1 VLRRKI
7 GIEMPTRFVWA
18 ASPVARSNFVA
29 FYVLAIVV
37 AQPWVLLAVTLQQVA
52 FDVFFIAF
60 AVIGFWLF

>member
-1 VLRRKI
+1 VLRRKL

-37 AQPWVLLAVTLQQVA
+37 AHSWMLLAVTLRQAA
-52 FDVFFIAF
+52 FAAFFSAF
-60 AVIGFWLF
+60 AVIGLWLF